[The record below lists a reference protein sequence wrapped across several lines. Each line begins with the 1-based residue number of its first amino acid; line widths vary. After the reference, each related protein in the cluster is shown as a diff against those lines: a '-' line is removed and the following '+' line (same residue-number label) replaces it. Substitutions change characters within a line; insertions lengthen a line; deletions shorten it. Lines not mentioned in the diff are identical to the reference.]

1 MGTRSIVVVTGR
13 HAQDDQL
20 KETIRLY
27 RHWDGSPDVMLAT
40 IAEAI
45 AVSQGILARWQDHFR
60 TPHPEV
66 RSATA
71 RLLADAVLAAS
82 LGIHGMGM
90 RPDDRDG
97 TPAVFRGPPTAEAF
111 GDQGDLEWV
120 YVLDADAR
128 TVHVHGGYGT
138 AREVMQDGPTD
149 PMTYLEGI
157 RDEYRAGAAENVR
170 AGLAAVRSAG
180 WEVNPDP
187 RRTRKQLA

>member
-13 HAQDDQL
+13 HAQDDKL

-40 IAEAI
+40 IGAAI
-45 AVSQGILARWQDHFR
+45 AVSQGILARWQDRWR
-60 TPHPEV
+60 TLNSEV
-66 RSATA
+66 RSVTA
-71 RLLADAVLAAS
+71 KCLADAVLAAS

-90 RPDDRDG
+90 RLDDRDG
-97 TPAVFRGPPTAEAF
+97 TAAAFRGPPTARAF

-128 TVHVHGGYGT
+128 TVHVYGGYGT

-157 RDEYRAGAAENVR
+157 RDEYRAGVAESVR
-170 AGLAAVRSAG
+170 AGLAAIRAAG
-180 WEVNPDP
+180 WEVNPGP
-187 RRTRKQLA
+187 RLPRKQPA